1 MTSVK
6 ADPYSWPFDA
16 GLTPEST
23 AFIIIDM
30 QARLGRTPFSDE
42 VTIKINSRAFTY
54 GCGRLIR
61 SAYQPS
67 PP

>member
-6 ADPYSWPFDA
+6 ADPYSWPFDG
-16 GLTPEST
+16 GLTPDST

-30 QARLGRTPFSDE
+30 QARLGRTPFLDE
-42 VTIKINSRAFTY
+42 VTIGLGSRATV
-54 GCGRLIR
+54 CNRCDQTR
-61 SAYQPS
+61 AADRPS